1 MVRNLLPKGKR
12 EKSAYE
18 TLTGKDSKKIIERL
32 HTFGSK
38 AFVHNSKD
46 DITKMHDKGFE
57 GIYIGYDIS
66 SESHKIINIS
76 TGKIIFTINVKID
89 DKINSKKIK
98 LGKKKSDSIKE
109 STEMTEDVRRRQ
121 RGITTSRRSFTST
134 RYYHRKYSA
143 SCSRKS

>member
-18 TLTGKDSKKIIERL
+18 TLTRKDSKKIIERL

-46 DITKMHDKGFE
+46 DITKMQDKGFE

-76 TGKIIFTINVKID
+76 TGKIIFTINVRIENKV
-89 DKINSKKIK
+89 NNKKIK
-98 LGKKKSDSIKE
+98 LDKKKDDSI
-109 STEMTEDVRRRQ
+109 STEKTNTDVFFFFLMIRPHQ
-121 RGITTSRRSFTST
+121 GV
-134 RYYHRKYSA
+134 HM
-143 SCSRKS
+143 C